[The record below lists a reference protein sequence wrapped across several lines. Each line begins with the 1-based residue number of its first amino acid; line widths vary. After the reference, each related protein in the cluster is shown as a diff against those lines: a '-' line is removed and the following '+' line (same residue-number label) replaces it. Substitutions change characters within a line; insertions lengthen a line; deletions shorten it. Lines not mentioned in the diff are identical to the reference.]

1 MFAQRIP
8 QLAATVA
15 PNDNFRSTLSD
26 EARYRLLVEA
36 VTDYA
41 IYMLDPHGI
50 VVSWNPGAQR
60 LKGYTEA
67 EILGHHFSRFYL
79 EEDRRAGG
87 PARTLAT
94 ATRENRFEAEGW
106 RVRKDGSRFWA
117 HVVVDPIRAAS
128 GELLGF
134 AKVTR
139 DLSERKHA
147 AETLRRSEEQF
158 KLLVQGVTDYA
169 IYMLDEHGIVNSWNA
184 GAQRIKGYAVDEVVG
199 THFSRFYRPE
209 DRDRGDPGKALAI
222 AVRDGRFESEGW
234 RVRKDGSQFWANVV
248 IDPIRDSANRIIGFA
263 KITRDVTEKREAA
276 LALERTREAL
286 FQSQKLDALGQL
298 SGGIAH
304 DFNNLLMVILSSLEL
319 LGRRIP
325 DDERL
330 AKLIQNATVGA
341 KRGVALTQRM
351 LAFARRQ
358 ELHPV
363 TVKLPGLVDGMM
375 DLLERSLGP
384 TIRVEIAFEPN
395 LPTVLVDP
403 NQLELAIL
411 NLALNARDAMPDG
424 GTLVISAREDHAA
437 DESGKTP
444 IVGRSLRLTIADTGA
459 GMDAAT
465 LARATEPFFTTKG
478 VGKGTGLGL
487 PMVYGLAT
495 QSGGRFALTS
505 TLGQGTT
512 AELWLPL
519 ASAEQTVERAPASA
533 IASAPSTVKPLR
545 VLAVDDDSLVLTN
558 TVSMLEEL
566 GHSVL
571 QAGSGEAA
579 LTLLSRDEPVDLLI
593 TDQAMPDMSGLQLI
607 DALRHRHSRLPVI
620 LATGFLDFGAAPA
633 AVVSRLTK
641 PFDQQELATAISA
654 AMAMTSTRDA

>member
-1 MFAQRIP
+1 
-8 QLAATVA
+8 VA
-15 PNDNFRSTLSD
+15 PSDPYRSTLSD
-26 EARYRLLVEA
+26 EGRYRLLVEA

-41 IYMLDPHGI
+41 IYMLDPHGT

-67 EILGHHFSRFYL
+67 EILGQHFSRFYS
-79 EEDRRAGG
+79 EEDRQAGS

-94 ATRENRFEAEGW
+94 AAREGRFEAEGW
-106 RVRKDGSRFWA
+106 RMRKDGGRFWA

-139 DLSERKHA
+139 DLTERKLA
-147 AETLRRSEEQF
+147 EETLRRSEEQF

-169 IYMLDEHGIVNSWNA
+169 IYMLDEQGIVSSWNA
-184 GAQRIKGYAVDEVVG
+184 GAQRIKGYSVDEVVG

-209 DRDRGDPGKALAI
+209 DRDRGDPAKALAT
-222 AVRDGRFESEGW
+222 AARDGRFEAEGW

-248 IDPIRDSANRIIGFA
+248 IDPIRDAADRIIGFA

-276 LALERTREAL
+276 LALERAREAL
-286 FQSQKLDALGQL
+286 FQSQKLDAIGQL

-325 DDERL
+325 ADERL
-330 AKLIQNATVGA
+330 SKLIQNATAGA

-363 TVKLPGLVDGMM
+363 AVKVPDLVDGMLE
-375 DLLERSLGP
+375 LLERSLGP
-384 TIRVEIAFEPN
+384 MIRVETSFEPD
-395 LPTVLVDP
+395 LPAVLADA

-424 GTLVISAREDHAA
+424 GTLVIAAREDHAA
-437 DESGKTP
+437 DESGKP
-444 IVGRSLRLTIADTGA
+444 AVAGRCIRLSVADSGT

-465 LARATEPFFTTKG
+465 LARAAEPFFTTKG

-487 PMVYGLAT
+487 PMVYGLAA

-505 TLGQGTT
+505 TPGQGTT

-519 ASAEQTVERAPASA
+519 APAEQAGERVPSSA
-533 IASAPSTVKPLR
+533 VAPSALTAKPLH

-558 TVSMLEEL
+558 TASMLEEL
-566 GHSVL
+566 GHAVL
-571 QAGSGEAA
+571 QAVSGEAA
-579 LTLLSRDEPVDLLI
+579 LALLSRNASVDLVI

-607 DALRHRHSRLPVI
+607 DALRQRHPGLPVI
-620 LATGFLDFGAAPA
+620 LATGYLEFGAESGT
-633 AVVSRLTK
+633 VVTRLAK
-641 PFDQQELATAISA
+641 PFDQHELATAISA
-654 AMAMTSTRDA
+654 ATAPVSAGAA

>member
-1 MFAQRIP
+1 
-8 QLAATVA
+8 VA
-15 PNDNFRSTLSD
+15 PSDPYRSTLSD
-26 EARYRLLVEA
+26 EGRYRLLVEA

-41 IYMLDPHGI
+41 IYMLDPHGT

-67 EILGHHFSRFYL
+67 EILGQHFSRFYS
-79 EEDRRAGG
+79 EEDRQAGS

-94 ATRENRFEAEGW
+94 AAREGRFEAEGW
-106 RVRKDGSRFWA
+106 RMRKDGGRFWA

-139 DLSERKHA
+139 DLTERKL
-147 AETLRRSEEQF
+147 AEESLRRSEEQF

-169 IYMLDEHGIVNSWNA
+169 IYMLDEQGIVSSWNA
-184 GAQRIKGYAVDEVVG
+184 GAQRIKGYSVDEVVG

-209 DRDRGDPGKALAI
+209 DRDRGDPAKALAT
-222 AVRDGRFESEGW
+222 AARDGRFEAEGW

-248 IDPIRDSANRIIGFA
+248 IDPIRDAANRIIGFA

-276 LALERTREAL
+276 LALERAREAL
-286 FQSQKLDALGQL
+286 FQSQKLDAIGQL

-325 DDERL
+325 ADERL
-330 AKLIQNATVGA
+330 SKLIQNATAGA

-363 TVKLPGLVDGMM
+363 AVKVPDLVDGMLE
-375 DLLERSLGP
+375 LLERSLGP
-384 TIRVEIAFEPN
+384 MIRVETTFEPD
-395 LPTVLVDP
+395 LPAVLVDA

-424 GTLVISAREDHAA
+424 GTLVIAAREDHAA
-437 DESGKTP
+437 DESGKP
-444 IVGRSLRLTIADTGA
+444 AVASRCIRLSVADSGT

-465 LARATEPFFTTKG
+465 LARAAEPFFTTKG

-487 PMVYGLAT
+487 PMVYGLAA

-505 TLGQGTT
+505 TPGQGTT

-519 ASAEQTVERAPASA
+519 APAEQAGERVPSP
-533 IASAPSTVKPLR
+533 ASAPSALTAKPLR

-558 TVSMLEEL
+558 TASMLEEL
-566 GHSVL
+566 GHAVL
-571 QAGSGEAA
+571 QAVSGEAA
-579 LTLLSRDEPVDLLI
+579 LALLSQNASVDLVI

-607 DALRHRHSRLPVI
+607 DALRQRHPGLPVI
-620 LATGFLDFGAAPA
+620 LATGYLEFGAESGT
-633 AVVSRLTK
+633 VVTRLAK
-641 PFDQQELATAISA
+641 PFDQHELATAISA
-654 AMAMTSTRDA
+654 ATAPVSAGAA

>member
-1 MFAQRIP
+1 M
-8 QLAATVA
+8 A
-15 PNDNFRSTLSD
+15 PSDNFRSTLRD
-26 EARYRLLVEA
+26 EGRYRLLVEA

-41 IYMLDPHGI
+41 IYMLDPHGT

-67 EILGHHFSRFYL
+67 EILGQHFSRFYS
-79 EEDRRAGG
+79 EADRQAGS

-94 ATRENRFEAEGW
+94 AAREGRFEAEGW
-106 RVRKDGSRFWA
+106 RMRKDGGRFWA

-139 DLSERKHA
+139 DLTERKLA
-147 AETLRRSEEQF
+147 EETLRRSEEQF
-158 KLLVQGVTDYA
+158 KMLVQAVTDYA
-169 IYMLDEHGIVNSWNA
+169 IYMLDEQGIVSSWNA
-184 GAQRIKGYAVDEVVG
+184 GAQRIKGYSVDEVIG
-199 THFSRFYRPE
+199 THFSRFYRLE
-209 DRDRGDPGKALAI
+209 DRDRGDPAKALAT
-222 AVRDGRFESEGW
+222 AARDGRFEAEGW

-248 IDPIRDSANRIIGFA
+248 IDPIRDAANRIIGFA

-276 LALERTREAL
+276 LALERAREAL
-286 FQSQKLDALGQL
+286 FQSQKLDAIGQL

-325 DDERL
+325 ADERL
-330 AKLIQNATVGA
+330 SKLIQNATAGA

-358 ELHPV
+358 ELHPKA
-363 TVKLPGLVDGMM
+363 VKVPDLVDGML

-384 TIRVEIAFEPN
+384 MIRVETTFEPD
-395 LPTVLVDP
+395 LPAVLADA

-424 GTLVISAREDHAA
+424 GTLAISARGDNAA
-437 DESGKTP
+437 DESGQ
-444 IVGRSLRLTIADTGA
+444 STGA
-459 GMDAAT
+459 GRCIRLSVADSGTGMDAAT
-465 LARATEPFFTTKG
+465 LARAAEPFFTTKG

-487 PMVYGLAT
+487 PMVYGLAA

-505 TLGQGTT
+505 TPGQGTT
-512 AELWLPL
+512 ADLWLPL
-519 ASAEQTVERAPASA
+519 APAEQAGDRVPSSA
-533 IASAPSTVKPLR
+533 AAPSVSTAKPLR

-558 TVSMLEEL
+558 TASMLEEL
-566 GHSVL
+566 GHAVL
-571 QAGSGEAA
+571 QAVSGEAA
-579 LTLLSRDEPVDLLI
+579 LALLSQNASVDLVI
-593 TDQAMPDMSGLQLI
+593 TDQAMPDISGLQLI
-607 DALRHRHSRLPVI
+607 DALRQRHPGLPVI
-620 LATGFLDFGAAPA
+620 LATGYLEFGAESGT
-633 AVVSRLTK
+633 VVTRLAK
-641 PFDQQELATAISA
+641 PFGQHELATAISA
-654 AMAMTSTRDA
+654 AMAPVSAGAA

>member
-1 MFAQRIP
+1 M
-8 QLAATVA
+8 A
-15 PNDNFRSTLSD
+15 PSDNFRSTLRD
-26 EARYRLLVEA
+26 EGRYRLLVEA

-41 IYMLDPHGI
+41 IYMLDPHGT

-67 EILGHHFSRFYL
+67 EILGQHFSRFYS
-79 EEDRRAGG
+79 EEDRQAGS

-94 ATRENRFEAEGW
+94 AAREGRFEAEGW
-106 RVRKDGSRFWA
+106 RMRKDGGRFWA

-139 DLSERKHA
+139 DLTERKLA
-147 AETLRRSEEQF
+147 EETLRRSEEQF

-169 IYMLDEHGIVNSWNA
+169 IYMLDEQGIVSSWNA
-184 GAQRIKGYAVDEVVG
+184 GAQRIKGYSVDEVIG

-209 DRDRGDPGKALAI
+209 DRDRGDPAKALAT
-222 AVRDGRFESEGW
+222 AARDGRFEAEGW

-248 IDPIRDSANRIIGFA
+248 IDPIRDAANRIIGFA

-276 LALERTREAL
+276 LTLERAREAL
-286 FQSQKLDALGQL
+286 FQSQKLDAIGQL

-325 DDERL
+325 ADERL
-330 AKLIQNATVGA
+330 SKLIQNATAGA

-363 TVKLPGLVDGMM
+363 AVKVPDLVVGML

-384 TIRVEIAFEPN
+384 MIRVETTFEPD
-395 LPTVLVDP
+395 LPAVLADA

-424 GTLVISAREDHAA
+424 GTLAISAREDHVA
-437 DESGKTP
+437 DESGK
-444 IVGRSLRLTIADTGA
+444 STGA
-459 GMDAAT
+459 GRCIRLSVADSGTGMDAAT
-465 LARATEPFFTTKG
+465 LARAAEPFFTTKG

-487 PMVYGLAT
+487 PMVYGLAA

-505 TLGQGTT
+505 TPGQGTT
-512 AELWLPL
+512 ADLWLPL
-519 ASAEQTVERAPASA
+519 APAEQAGDRVPSSA
-533 IASAPSTVKPLR
+533 AAPSASTAKPLR

-558 TVSMLEEL
+558 TSSMLEEL
-566 GHSVL
+566 GHAVL
-571 QAGSGEAA
+571 QAVSGEAA
-579 LTLLSRDEPVDLLI
+579 LALLSQNASVDLVI

-607 DALRHRHSRLPVI
+607 DALRQRHPGLPMI
-620 LATGFLDFGAAPA
+620 LATGYLEVGAESGT
-633 AVVSRLTK
+633 VVTRLAK
-641 PFDQQELATAISA
+641 PFDQHELATAISA
-654 AMAMTSTRDA
+654 ATAPVSAGAA

>member
-1 MFAQRIP
+1 
-8 QLAATVA
+8 
-15 PNDNFRSTLSD
+15 
-26 EARYRLLVEA
+26 
-36 VTDYA
+36 
-41 IYMLDPHGI
+41 

-67 EILGHHFSRFYL
+67 EILGQHFSRFYS
-79 EEDRRAGG
+79 EEDRQAGK
-87 PARTLAT
+87 PARTLGIA
-94 ATRENRFEAEGW
+94 AREGRFEAEDW

-139 DLSERKHA
+139 DLTERKL
-147 AETLRRSEEQF
+147 AEESLRRSEEQF

-169 IYMLDEHGIVNSWNA
+169 IYLLDEQGIVSSWNA
-184 GAQRIKGYAVDEVVG
+184 GAQRIKGYSADDVIG
-199 THFSRFYRPE
+199 SHFSRFYRPE
-209 DRDRGDPGKALAI
+209 DRDRGDPGKALAT
-222 AVRDGRFESEGW
+222 ALRDGRFESEGW

-248 IDPIRDSANRIIGFA
+248 IDPIRDNANHVIGFA

-286 FQSQKLDALGQL
+286 FQSQKLDAIGQL

-319 LGRRIP
+319 LGRRVP
-325 DDERL
+325 NDERL
-330 AKLIQNATVGA
+330 TKLIQNAVAGA

-358 ELHPV
+358 DLHPV
-363 TVKLPGLVDGMM
+363 AVQVPVLMDGMM

-384 TIRVEIAFEPN
+384 TIRVETKFEPD
-395 LPTVLVDP
+395 LPPVLVDS

-424 GTLVISAREDHAA
+424 GTLVISAREDPAA
-437 DESGKTP
+437 NEAGETT
-444 IVGRSLRLTIADTGA
+444 VTGRRLRLSIADSGT
-459 GMDAAT
+459 GMDAET
-465 LARATEPFFTTKG
+465 LARAAEPFFTTKG
-478 VGKGTGLGL
+478 IGKGTGLGL

-495 QSGGRFALTS
+495 QSGGRFELTS

-512 AELWLPL
+512 AALWLPL
-519 ASAEQTVERAPASA
+519 ALAEQPGERVPSSAAAPD
-533 IASAPSTVKPLR
+533 PSTVKPLR

-558 TVSMLEEL
+558 TTSMLEEL

-579 LTLLSRDEPVDLLI
+579 LTILSQDAFVDLMI
-593 TDQAMPDMSGLQLI
+593 TDQAMPNMSGLQLI
-607 DALRHRHSRLPVI
+607 DALRQLHPRLPVI
-620 LATGFLDFGAAPA
+620 LATGFLDFGAESS
-633 AVVSRLTK
+633 AVIPRLAK
-641 PFDQQELATAISA
+641 PFGQRELAAAISA
-654 AMAMTSTRDA
+654 ATAMDTPRAA

>member
-1 MFAQRIP
+1 M
-8 QLAATVA
+8 A
-15 PNDNFRSTLSD
+15 PSDPYRSTLSD
-26 EARYRLLVEA
+26 EGRYRLLVEA

-41 IYMLDPHGI
+41 IYMLDPHGT

-67 EILGHHFSRFYL
+67 EILGQHFSRFYS
-79 EEDRRAGG
+79 EEDRQAGS

-94 ATRENRFEAEGW
+94 AAREGRFEAEGW
-106 RVRKDGSRFWA
+106 RMRKDGGRFWA

-139 DLSERKHA
+139 DLTERKL
-147 AETLRRSEEQF
+147 AEESLRRSEEQF

-169 IYMLDEHGIVNSWNA
+169 IYMLDEQGIVSSWNA
-184 GAQRIKGYAVDEVVG
+184 GAQRIKGYSVDEVVG

-209 DRDRGDPGKALAI
+209 DRDRGDPAKALAT
-222 AVRDGRFESEGW
+222 AARDGRFEAEGW

-248 IDPIRDSANRIIGFA
+248 IDPIRDAANRIIGFA

-276 LALERTREAL
+276 LALERAREAL
-286 FQSQKLDALGQL
+286 FQSQKLDAIGQL

-325 DDERL
+325 ADERL
-330 AKLIQNATVGA
+330 SKLIQNATAGA

-363 TVKLPGLVDGMM
+363 AVKVPDLVDGMLE
-375 DLLERSLGP
+375 LLERSLGP
-384 TIRVEIAFEPN
+384 MIRVETTFEPD
-395 LPTVLVDP
+395 LPAVLVDA

-424 GTLVISAREDHAA
+424 GTLVIAAREDHAA
-437 DESGKTP
+437 DESGKP
-444 IVGRSLRLTIADTGA
+444 AVASRCIRLSVADSGT

-465 LARATEPFFTTKG
+465 LARAAEPFFTTKG

-487 PMVYGLAT
+487 PMVYGLAA

-505 TLGQGTT
+505 TPGQGTT

-519 ASAEQTVERAPASA
+519 APAEQAGERVPSP
-533 IASAPSTVKPLR
+533 ASAPSALTAKPLR

-558 TVSMLEEL
+558 TASMLEEL
-566 GHSVL
+566 GHAVL
-571 QAGSGEAA
+571 QAVSGEAA
-579 LTLLSRDEPVDLLI
+579 LALLSQNASVDLVI

-607 DALRHRHSRLPVI
+607 DALRQRHPGLPVI
-620 LATGFLDFGAAPA
+620 LATGYLEFGAESGT
-633 AVVSRLTK
+633 VVTRLAK
-641 PFDQQELATAISA
+641 PFDQHELATAISA
-654 AMAMTSTRDA
+654 ATAPVSAGAA